1 MCFRMTNCENHDHIA
16 MEHTGKCIRR
26 FGGIYVYCRYLRPEV
41 VDIGVN
47 TI

>member
-1 MCFRMTNCENHDHIA
+1 MCFRMTNCENPDHIA
-16 MEHTGKCIRR
+16 MEHPGKCIRR
-26 FGGIYVYCRYLRPEV
+26 FGYCRYLRPEV

>member
-1 MCFRMTNCENHDHIA
+1 MVYYYYIT
-16 MEHTGKCIRR
+16 HTGKCIRR
-26 FGGIYVYCRYLRPEV
+26 FADICAHRPEV